1 MTDLQTQMR
10 KYLEE
15 TSLPVDVDELMSE
28 LTNAGHTV
36 QPIELAPVR
45 RTRPRPVVVVVVASL
60 LTLLVIGAF
69 GITGLINGGDPDVIN
84 SPPTVVTTLPVTTV
98 TTATTEG
105 TVITSDNGGISP
117 THTIQPGGW
126 VAGLT
131 IYEDTLWAVVDQGSS
146 GQVLRV
152 DPATG
157 DVLSSIDLLGTNLLT
172 PAIEAGE
179 GALWVAWSKGLFRID
194 PVTENVETIV
204 DTLVGATEMYGRLA
218 VGEGAV
224 WLLDNQSSLIRID
237 PTSNTVSHT
246 IELEGKP
253 WSVEVGAGSVWV
265 LVEAE
270 PDPTDDPI
278 ASSGRV
284 PRYGRLLRI
293 DPETL
298 EVTSSTTISDML
310 LPGVAGK
317 ALGFGEGALWIT
329 EMGYLTRIDPDSNS
343 IVASILVPGTGCGP
357 LAIGFGGGKVWTTKA
372 GHPGPSLVAIDP
384 GTNEATAAVWIQEPE
399 GGGGSIF
406 NITGTDDAIWVTRMA
421 SLLQR
426 VSITDIPP
434 GETTA
439 ATPCA

>member
-1 MTDLQTQMR
+1 
-10 KYLEE
+10 
-15 TSLPVDVDELMSE
+15 
-28 LTNAGHTV
+28 
-36 QPIELAPVR
+36 
-45 RTRPRPVVVVVVASL
+45 
-60 LTLLVIGAF
+60 
-69 GITGLINGGDPDVIN
+69 
-84 SPPTVVTTLPVTTV
+84 
-98 TTATTEG
+98 
-105 TVITSDNGGISP
+105 
-117 THTIQPGGW
+117 
-126 VAGLT
+126 
-131 IYEDTLWAVVDQGSS
+131 
-146 GQVLRV
+146 
-152 DPATG
+152 
-157 DVLSSIDLLGTNLLT
+157 
-172 PAIEAGE
+172 
-179 GALWVAWSKGLFRID
+179 
-194 PVTENVETIV
+194 
-204 DTLVGATEMYGRLA
+204 
-218 VGEGAV
+218 
-224 WLLDNQSSLIRID
+224 
-237 PTSNTVSHT
+237 
-246 IELEGKP
+246 
-253 WSVEVGAGSVWV
+253 
-265 LVEAE
+265 
-270 PDPTDDPI
+270 
-278 ASSGRV
+278 V

-343 IVASILVPGTGCGP
+343 IVASIPVPGTGCGP